1 MADESGRQNREA
13 QPQDE
18 EVQAFAEKFS
28 IAQDLATRLIDLFR
42 KQRAAHGVKRPKKTR
57 R

>member
-18 EVQAFAEKFS
+18 EVRAFAEKFS
-28 IAQDLATRLIDLFR
+28 LAQDLATRLIDLYR